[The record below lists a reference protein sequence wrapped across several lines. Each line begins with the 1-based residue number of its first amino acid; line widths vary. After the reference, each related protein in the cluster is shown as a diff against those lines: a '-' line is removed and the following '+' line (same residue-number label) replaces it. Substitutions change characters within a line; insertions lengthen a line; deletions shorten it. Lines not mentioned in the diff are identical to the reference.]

1 MMLHNLLNSALRVA
15 DEVEELM
22 LKNVGFT
29 LLSLFK
35 RVICIDKIRALLGTS
50 FAYEGADRS

>member
-15 DEVEELM
+15 DKVEELM

-35 RVICIDKIRALLGTS
+35 RVERIDKIRDLLGTS
-50 FAYEGADRS
+50 FAYESSDKS

>member
-1 MMLHNLLNSALRVA
+1 MLYNLLNSALRVA
-15 DEVEELM
+15 DKVEELM

-35 RVICIDKIRALLGTS
+35 RVKRIDKIRDLLGTS
-50 FAYEGADRS
+50 FAYKGAD